1 MDCHCLH
8 CSIKR
13 AWRSDFSTDPSDM
26 SKCVREYVDSI
37 GYTLGINLFLTV
49 TGGEFDLCVSLIFAF
64 CALKL
69 SKDAFCL
76 RTAPILSLGSVQS
89 NGETNVQKEEPS
101 KSFMGLTELTD

>member
-1 MDCHCLH
+1 MVHCPDCG
-8 CSIKR
+8 IKR
-13 AWRSDFSTDPSDM
+13 AWRSDYSSDPSDM

-76 RTAPILSLGSVQS
+76 RTAPILSLGSVQLNGGS
-89 NGETNVQKEEPS
+89 NVEKRNQCKVLE
-101 KSFMGLTELTD
+101 D